1 MYMYKYIYVYIYI
14 YIYILI
20 LQLSKQFKQFFGI
33 REITG
38 SWVNQVEYLKTNK
51 IRKRKNTALNKK
63 V

>member
-1 MYMYKYIYVYIYI
+1 MYIYI
-14 YIYILI
+14 NIYIYTYTYIYILI
-20 LQLSKQFKQFFGI
+20 LQLSRQFKQIFGI

-63 V
+63 F